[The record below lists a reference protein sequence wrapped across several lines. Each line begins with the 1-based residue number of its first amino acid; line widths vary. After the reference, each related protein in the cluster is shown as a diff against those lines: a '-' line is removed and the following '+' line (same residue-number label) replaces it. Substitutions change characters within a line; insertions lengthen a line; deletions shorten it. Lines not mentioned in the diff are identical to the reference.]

1 MCVWNLPSSAGSSV
15 VQASR
20 AARPRNDKD
29 VGPCDRHDPDF
40 LFLPHLQA
48 VITTNRGTKQRGVSH
63 LMSLNV
69 QENKHKMS
77 FWEKFKKVK
86 AMCNVNTT
94 HTVHNSSIYFFFSL
108 YFRPKGSISQQNR
121 KKKKKNPTIFHRV
134 QQLTF
139 RHASQ

>member
-1 MCVWNLPSSAGSSV
+1 MQRGAEVAVCVRNLPSSAGSSV

-29 VGPCDRHDPDF
+29 VGPCDRHDPDL
-40 LFLPHLQA
+40 LFLPHLRM
-48 VITTNRGTKQRGVSH
+48 VVTTTRGTKQRGVSH
-63 LMSLNV
+63 LMSLN

-94 HTVHNSSIYFFFSL
+94 RTVHNLHVWMEYL
-108 YFRPKGSISQQNR
+108 
-121 KKKKKNPTIFHRV
+121 
-134 QQLTF
+134 LT
-139 RHASQ
+139 

>member
-40 LFLPHLQA
+40 LVLPHLRT
-48 VITTNRGTKQRGVSH
+48 VITTTRGTKQRGVSP
-63 LMSLNV
+63 LMRLNV

-77 FWEKFKKVK
+77 FWGKFKKVK

-94 HTVHNSSIYFFFSL
+94 HTVNNLH
-108 YFRPKGSISQQNR
+108 
-121 KKKKKNPTIFHRV
+121 V
-134 QQLTF
+134 WME
-139 RHASQ
+139 